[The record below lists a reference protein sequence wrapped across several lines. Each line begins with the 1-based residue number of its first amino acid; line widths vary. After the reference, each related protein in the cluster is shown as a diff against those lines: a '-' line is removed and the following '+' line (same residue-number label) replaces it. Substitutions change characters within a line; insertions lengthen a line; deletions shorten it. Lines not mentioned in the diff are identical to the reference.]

1 MTTYRPTAWLG
12 LLTLVMMFGSAFL
25 LTKFALSEMP
35 PLTVVTWRIIVATL
49 TLWCIVLYQRKAISE
64 LLPYWKIFLLLA
76 LTGNCLPFFLIAWG
90 QQYVDSGLAGILMAM
105 MPLVTIILAHFF
117 VVNERITLN
126 KAVGFGLGFIGIL
139 ILMSAD
145 IDAGRVIDWTVLMA
159 MLSILCGAVSYA
171 ANSVIAHQLPKI
183 SLSLISLG
191 VLSFSSIIT
200 MSVWLFL
207 YCLDG
212 FTSIV
217 ESTDAAIYSVI
228 LLGIFPTG
236 LATIVYF
243 SVIRQ
248 AGAAFLSQINYLI
261 PLWAVMIGVLFGG
274 EQLSWSAL
282 VALLVILS
290 GIAVAQH
297 RPRAA

>member
-12 LLTLVMMFGSAFL
+12 LLTLVVMFGSAFL
-25 LTKFALSEMP
+25 LTKIALNDLP
-35 PLTVVTWRIIVATL
+35 PLTIITGRIVVAAL
-49 TLWCIVLYQRKAISE
+49 TLWCIVLYQRQAILE

-117 VVNERITLN
+117 LVNERITSS
-126 KAVGFGLGFIGIL
+126 KAVGFGLGFVGIL
-139 ILMSAD
+139 ILMRPDIGAD
-145 IDAGRVIDWTVLMA
+145 KATDWLLIVA
-159 MLSILCGAVSYA
+159 MLSILSGAVSYA

-191 VLSFSSIIT
+191 VLSFSTLIIT
-200 MSVWLFL
+200 PIWMYF
-207 YCLDG
+207 YG
-212 FTSIV
+212 FNGLM
-217 ESTDAAIYSVI
+217 ESSDMAIYSVI
-228 LLGIFPTG
+228 ILGVFPTG

-243 SVIRQ
+243 SVIRR

-261 PLWAVMIGVLFGG
+261 PLWAVMIGVLFGN
-274 EQLSWSAL
+274 EKLSWGDL
-282 VALLVILS
+282 VALVVILC
-290 GIAVAQH
+290 GIAIAQ
-297 RPRAA
+297 RRSRNNET

>member
-12 LLTLVMMFGSAFL
+12 LLTLVMMFCSAFL

-64 LLPYWKIFLLLA
+64 LLPYLKIFLLLA

-90 QQYVDSGLAGILMAM
+90 QQYVDSGLAGILIAM
-105 MPLVTIILAHFF
+105 MPFVTIILAHFF

-207 YCLDG
+207 YGLDC

-217 ESTDAAIYSVI
+217 EITDAAIYSVI

-261 PLWAVMIGVLFGG
+261 RLWAVMIGVLFGG